1 MKLLPI
7 KQTFEEN
14 EAFKDN
20 PDCENSLLATVE
32 FFNRIGYNP
41 PWIGY
46 YAEKNGHLVG
56 SAAFKG
62 ISKDNAVEVAYGVFP
77 QCRSQGIG
85 AEICRQLVLL
95 ALKTDS
101 TVKIT
106 ARTFSKE
113 NHSAKVLRKNGF
125 ELLGTIWDEED
136 GDVWEWVYKQD
147 KAPPQ

>member
-32 FFNRIGYNP
+32 FFNRVGYNP

-46 YAEKNGHLVG
+46 YAEKDGHLVG

-62 ISKDNAVEVAYGVFP
+62 LSKGNVAEVAYGVFP
-77 QCRSQGIG
+77 AFQSQGIG
-85 AEICRQLVLL
+85 TEICRELVLL
-95 ALKTDS
+95 ALKTDP
-101 TVKIT
+101 TVIIT
-106 ARTFSKE
+106 ARTSPEE
-113 NHSAKVLRKNGF
+113 NYSAKILRKNGF
-125 ELLGTIWDEED
+125 QLAGLIWDEED
-136 GDVWEWVYKQD
+136 GNVWEWIYQK
-147 KAPPQ
+147 